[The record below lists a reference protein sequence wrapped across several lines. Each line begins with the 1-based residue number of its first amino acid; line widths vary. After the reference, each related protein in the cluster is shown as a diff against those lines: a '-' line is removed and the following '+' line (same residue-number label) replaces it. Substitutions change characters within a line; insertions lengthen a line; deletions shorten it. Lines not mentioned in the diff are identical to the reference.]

1 MATVRNLSHF
11 ENETIEI
18 IGELTADWD
27 TELDVLSS
35 RTAIVG
41 DLGFE
46 SLDVVYLVTAIE
58 QRYGR
63 RDLPFDQLL
72 MTEGRY
78 IDDLTI
84 GKIAAFL
91 HRHLGESLRSRHGNK
106 QFDPES

>member
-1 MATVRNLSHF
+1 MDAVSNMPQYESD
-11 ENETIEI
+11 TIEM

-27 TELDVLSS
+27 TGLASLTRE
-35 RTAIVG
+35 TAIVK

-78 IDDLTI
+78 VDDLTI
-84 GKIAAFL
+84 GQIAAFL
-91 HRHLGESLRSRHGNK
+91 QRHLGA
-106 QFDPES
+106 

>member
-1 MATVRNLSHF
+1 MIR
-11 ENETIEI
+11 
-18 IGELTADWD
+18 ELTADWD
-27 TELDVLSS
+27 TGLESFTTQTS
-35 RTAIVG
+35 IVG

-78 IDDLTI
+78 VDDLTI
-84 GKIAAFL
+84 GQIAAFL
-91 HRHLGESLRSRHGNK
+91 QRCLAA
-106 QFDPES
+106 

>member
-1 MATVRNLSHF
+1 MDAVSNMPQYESD
-11 ENETIEI
+11 TIEM

-27 TELDVLSS
+27 TGLGSLTRE
-35 RTAIVG
+35 TAIVK

-72 MTEGRY
+72 MTDGRY
-78 IDDLTI
+78 VDDLTI
-84 GKIAAFL
+84 GQIAAFL
-91 HRHLGESLRSRHGNK
+91 QRHLSA
-106 QFDPES
+106 

>member
-1 MATVRNLSHF
+1 MRPVLNLSQF
-11 ENETIEI
+11 EQDAIEMI
-18 IGELTADWD
+18 EDLIADWD
-27 TELDVLSS
+27 TGLESL
-35 RTAIVG
+35 RRQTAIVR

-78 IDDLTI
+78 VDDLTI
-84 GKIAAFL
+84 GDIAAFL
-91 HRHLGESLRSRHGNK
+91 HQHLGE
-106 QFDPES
+106 